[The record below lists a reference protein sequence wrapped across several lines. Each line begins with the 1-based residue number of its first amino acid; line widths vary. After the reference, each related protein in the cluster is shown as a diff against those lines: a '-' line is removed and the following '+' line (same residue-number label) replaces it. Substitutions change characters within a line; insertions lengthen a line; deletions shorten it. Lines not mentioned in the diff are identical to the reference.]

1 MPDNVI
7 RILNFHSWT
16 MRSCFSV

>member
-7 RILNFHSWT
+7 RILNFHSGT